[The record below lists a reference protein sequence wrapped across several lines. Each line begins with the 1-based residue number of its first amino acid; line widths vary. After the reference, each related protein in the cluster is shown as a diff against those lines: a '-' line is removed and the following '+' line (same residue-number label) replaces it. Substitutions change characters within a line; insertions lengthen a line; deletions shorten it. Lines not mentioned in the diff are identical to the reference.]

1 MAQGV
6 GMMMRNAIFFFVAAL
21 LAAQPISA
29 QEYPQ
34 SEDEV
39 AYEPWSF
46 NSEENAAVVR
56 RRDEADAATL
66 KVVLS
71 SSMGISSD
79 SLAFEFESVPTA
91 GDPYPPLVRRLM
103 GRELGRRVV
112 LTVDGAQRFQAATA
126 TYSTGAED
134 SLILSFSFTPMADDD
149 GILQPSEPNCRV
161 LQALQNAR
169 SISISFPLD
178 DGTTSG
184 AEFTGRGSS
193 RAIAALGVC
202 R

>member
-1 MAQGV
+1 
-6 GMMMRNAIFFFVAAL
+6 MMRNAIFFFVAAL
-21 LAAQPISA
+21 FAAQPSFA

-34 SEDEV
+34 SEDEQR
-39 AYEPWSF
+39 YEPWRF
-46 NSEENAAVVR
+46 NSQETTAFVESGN
-56 RRDEADAATL
+56 EADQATL
-66 KVVLS
+66 KVILS
-71 SSMGISSD
+71 SSMGVSTD
-79 SLAFEFESVPTA
+79 SLGFEFQSVPTA

-103 GRELGRRVV
+103 GRDLGRRVF
-112 LTVDGAQRFQAATA
+112 LTIDGSQRFEAATA
-126 TYSTGAED
+126 TYSRGPDD
-134 SLILSFSFTPMADDD
+134 SLIISFSFTPMADDD
-149 GILQPSEPNCRV
+149 GVLQPSEPNCRV

-184 AEFTGRGSS
+184 ADFTGRGSS